1 MDKAMI
7 VTLVAGLL
15 ICIPAHAG
23 DKKTRNAALVGG
35 GVGLVTGGVSGA
47 AKGAVL
53 GGGAGALAS
62 NDKAA
67 EPTSMLAAGRQQ
79 VLAWAWSLEA

>member
-1 MDKAMI
+1 MDKAII
-7 VTLVAGLL
+7 VTLIAGLL

-53 GGGAGALAS
+53 GGGVGLVTGGVSGAAKGALYGGATGAVTGRYK
-62 NDKAA
+62 DKK
-67 EPTSMLAAGRQQ
+67 
-79 VLAWAWSLEA
+79 